1 MKIVINKCFGGFSV
15 NDNIVKTLN
24 LESRYDLEDDR
35 TNAKLIELIESG
47 VNVNG
52 EFSDLVV
59 IEIPDDATDYII
71 EEYDGYESIL
81 YVLDG
86 KIKRVQ
92 PSFFSDVFVVQDT
105 IF

>member
-15 NDNIVKTLN
+15 NDNIVRMLN

-47 VNVNG
+47 EDVNS
-52 EFSDLVV
+52 EYSDLAVV
-59 IEIPDDATDYII
+59 EIPDDATDYKIN
-71 EEYDGYESIL
+71 EYDGYETVY

-86 KIKRVQ
+86 KIKRV
-92 PSFFSDVFVVQDT
+92 
-105 IF
+105 

>member
-15 NDNIVKTLN
+15 NDNIVKMLN

-47 VNVNG
+47 VNVNNDY
-52 EFSDLVV
+52 SDLVV
-59 IEIPDDATDYII
+59 VEIPDDATDYMIN
-71 EEYDGYESIL
+71 EYDGYENVL

-86 KIKRVQ
+86 KIKR
-92 PSFFSDVFVVQDT
+92 
-105 IF
+105 I

>member
-15 NDNIVKTLN
+15 NDNIVKMLN

-35 TNAKLIELIESG
+35 TNAKLIELIKSG
-47 VNVNG
+47 KNVNG

-59 IEIPDDATDYII
+59 VEIPDDATDYMIN
-71 EEYDGYESIL
+71 EYDGYENAF

-86 KIKRVQ
+86 KIKRA
-92 PSFFSDVFVVQDT
+92 
-105 IF
+105 

>member
-15 NDNIVKTLN
+15 NDNIVKMLN

-47 VNVNG
+47 VNVNDDY
-52 EFSDLVV
+52 SDLVV
-59 IEIPDDATDYII
+59 VEIPDDATDYKIN
-71 EEYDGYESIL
+71 EYDGYETVY

-86 KIKRVQ
+86 KIKRV
-92 PSFFSDVFVVQDT
+92 
-105 IF
+105 